1 MQEAIIH
8 IDVVEPNSH
17 KYPERDG
24 KSEKYRRKLR
34 YSPKGT

>member
-8 IDVVEPNSH
+8 IDVVGPNPR
-17 KYPERDG
+17 KYPEGDG

-34 YSPKGT
+34 YSPKDT